1 MNRLAWAFL
10 FACLMSTAWAQ
21 TCTGVTIT
29 SPPQAPYCIP
39 SQTIP
44 TITVSGTTTT
54 ITGDVVITGGLS
66 VGAAGKPTAWT
77 VIRSDGKVCSMTF
90 QPANPDTT
98 STVVVIKCP

>member
-1 MNRLAWAFL
+1 VN
-10 FACLMSTAWAQ
+10 
-21 TCTGVTIT
+21 
-29 SPPQAPYCIP
+29 
-39 SQTIP
+39 
-44 TITVSGTTTT
+44 GTTTT

-90 QPANPDTT
+90 QPANPDVT